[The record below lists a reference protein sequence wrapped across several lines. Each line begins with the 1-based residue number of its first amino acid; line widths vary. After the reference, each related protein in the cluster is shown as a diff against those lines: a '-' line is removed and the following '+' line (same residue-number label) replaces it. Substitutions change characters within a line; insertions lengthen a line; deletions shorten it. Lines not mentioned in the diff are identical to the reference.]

1 MLMKVLVVF
10 GTRPEAIKMF
20 PLIKEIQKYKNIN
33 LKVCVTGQHREML
46 DQMLDIFDIE
56 PNFDLNIMKKNQN
69 LSDTTTKILDGMNAI
84 FADWLPDWVV
94 VHGDTTTTLSASL
107 AAFYKKIKIAHVEAG
122 LRTGD
127 IYSPWPEEVN
137 RKFTDIVSSLHFAP
151 TKNSKSN
158 LLKKGINEKSII
170 ITGNTVIDALLQSIE
185 LIKDNQNLKVSIE
198 KKFHFL
204 DKNKKLLLVTCHR
217 RENFD
222 TGHKNVCQALLD
234 LANEENVQI
243 VYPVHPN
250 PNISRET
257 FKILDKKQNIYLIDP
272 QEYLP
277 FIYLMNSSY
286 LMLTDSGGIQEE
298 APSLGKPVLV
308 LRDKSER
315 PEVVE
320 SGNAVVV
327 GTDRN
332 NIIKK
337 TKELLSSETKYKLM
351 SIKENPYG
359 NGDAAIKI
367 VEALLNYEN

>member
-1 MLMKVLVVF
+1 MLMKVLVVY

-158 LLKKGINEKSII
+158 LLKEGINEKSII
-170 ITGNTVIDALLQSIE
+170 ITGTTVIDALLQSIE

-337 TKELLSSETKYKLM
+337 KK
-351 SIKENPYG
+351 NF
-359 NGDAAIKI
+359 
-367 VEALLNYEN
+367 

>member
-56 PNFDLNIMKKNQN
+56 PNFDLNIMKKNKN
-69 LSDTTTKILDGMNAI
+69 LSDTTTKFLDGMNAI
-84 FADWLPDWVV
+84 FAVWLPVWVV

-158 LLKKGINEKSII
+158 LLKEGINEKSII

>member
-1 MLMKVLVVF
+1 MKVLVVF

-33 LKVCVTGQHREML
+33 LKVCVAGQHREML

-158 LLKKGINEKSII
+158 LLKEGINEKSII

-234 LANEENVQI
+234 LANEENVQ
-243 VYPVHPN
+243 
-250 PNISRET
+250 
-257 FKILDKKQNIYLIDP
+257 
-272 QEYLP
+272 
-277 FIYLMNSSY
+277 
-286 LMLTDSGGIQEE
+286 
-298 APSLGKPVLV
+298 
-308 LRDKSER
+308 
-315 PEVVE
+315 
-320 SGNAVVV
+320 
-327 GTDRN
+327 
-332 NIIKK
+332 
-337 TKELLSSETKYKLM
+337 KYKSSLEDVFL
-351 SIKENPYG
+351 KLTGKYLHEENE
-359 NGDAAIKI
+359 KFQS
-367 VEALLNYEN
+367 

>member
-158 LLKKGINEKSII
+158 LLKEGINEKSII

-222 TGHKNVCQALLD
+222 TGHKNVCQALID

>member
-158 LLKKGINEKSII
+158 LLKEGINEKSII